1 MPVKL
6 TQSDIEDLKRQGF
19 SEQEIAK
26 AVGEL
31 ETEERQDISQQ
42 PQRPNPQNNVAQ
54 SSFNSKVSDDV
65 ARVQLEL
72 DDILAKAEHTLRG
85 DIVKF
90 ENGNVIWTP
99 NPKPLENT
107 LNDFGVQLIMKI
119 LSMYINRNTILS
131 DYTEEEVRYKTL
143 DIGKE
148 MNNLI
153 FMKYEEMG
161 IDDGQKRKEYPII
174 IRQMT
179 DIIHSAYARAKDGR
193 ERESYRKMI
202 SVQQS
207 NQNGMGMMA
216 GIPQQQKTR
225 GILNPMRYL
234 GSSKV

>member
-6 TQSDIEDLKRQGF
+6 TPNDIEDLKRQGF

-31 ETEERQDISQQ
+31 ETEERQGVPQQ
-42 PQRPNPQNNVAQ
+42 AQRPQQSNVAQ

-90 ENGNVIWTP
+90 ENGSVIWTP
-99 NPKPLENT
+99 NPLPKDNT

-161 IDDGQKRKEYPII
+161 IDDEQKRKEYPII

-234 GSSKV
+234 NSAKV